1 MEKRVND
8 KGFVKEIGG
17 FARISQ
23 LSVAVPL
30 LLGRLMWL
38 DVLKRSEFKIQFKR
52 RYYRI

>member
-17 FARISQ
+17 FARISP
-23 LSVAVPL
+23 VAAPL

-38 DVLKRSEFKIQFKR
+38 DFF
-52 RYYRI
+52 